1 MKKTMIGLVIGLGLF
16 FIAMSAMA
24 VDDLELKKAVLTTNL
39 WQQQAYNT
47 QILLLQERLVILKN
61 NEEQLRVE
69 IRKLT
74 AKAEAENKAKAEA
87 AKKEAK
93 EEVTKDKVEN
103 KDPGGK

>member
-16 FIAMSAMA
+16 FITMSAMA
-24 VDDLELKKAVLTTNL
+24 IDDLELKKAVLTTNL

-74 AKAEAENKAKAEA
+74 AKIDL
-87 AKKEAK
+87 
-93 EEVTKDKVEN
+93 TRLRSRWL
-103 KDPGGK
+103 

>member
-1 MKKTMIGLVIGLGLF
+1 MKKTVIGLVIGLGLF

-61 NEEQLRVE
+61 NEEQLRAE
-69 IRKLT
+69 IQKLT
-74 AKAEAENKAKAEA
+74 AKAEAEKKAKTEAE
-87 AKKEAK
+87 KKAK